1 MVLAQTFVSL
11 KRALI
16 KRMKKL
22 QFIFTVSFVILLS
35 ACNTKQD
42 EKVHLPSPVY
52 NYAKIEDSLFTVKQS
67 VYVPIYSDIYLM
79 DGSKTQQL
87 TATLSIRNISF
98 KDSIYVTSVNYYGSQ
113 GELIKEYTPSK
124 ILVKPMSSV
133 EFVVEQAESKGGPGA
148 NFVVNWGAV
157 RSANNPLI
165 QAVINNNS
173 HASVSFV
180 TYGIVIKE

>member
-1 MVLAQTFVSL
+1 
-11 KRALI
+11 
-16 KRMKKL
+16 MKK
-22 QFIFTVSFVILLS
+22 ILINS
-35 ACNTKQD
+35 AVTCMLVFFAACKSETD
-42 EKVHLPSPVY
+42 EKKHLPSPVY
-52 NYAKIEDSLFTVKQS
+52 NYANIEDSLLTVKQA

-87 TATLSIRNISF
+87 SATLSVRNISF
-98 KDSIYVTSVNYYGSQ
+98 KDSIYVTKVNYYGSQ
-113 GELIKEYTPSK
+113 GELLKEYTKST
-124 ILVKPMSSV
+124 ILVKPMSSI
-133 EFVVEQAESKGGPGA
+133 EFVVEQAETKGGPGA

-180 TYGIVIKE
+180 TYGVVIKD

>member
-1 MVLAQTFVSL
+1 
-11 KRALI
+11 
-16 KRMKKL
+16 MKKL
-22 QFIFTVSFVILLS
+22 HIASAISCFIFFSS
-35 ACNTKQD
+35 CNSENN

-52 NYAKIEDSLFTVKQS
+52 NYAKIEDSLFTVKQA

-87 TATLSIRNISF
+87 TATLSVRNISF
-98 KDSIYVTSVNYYGSQ
+98 KDSIYITGVNYYGSQ
-113 GELIKEYTPSK
+113 GELIKKYTESK

-148 NFVVNWGAV
+148 NFVVNWGAL
-157 RSANNPLI
+157 RSLNNPLI

>member
-1 MVLAQTFVSL
+1 
-11 KRALI
+11 
-16 KRMKKL
+16 MKKL
-22 QFIFTVSFVILLS
+22 QITFAISAFILFSS
-35 ACNTKQD
+35 CNSETN
-42 EKVHLPSPVY
+42 EKAHLPSPVY
-52 NYAKIEDSLFTVKQS
+52 NFAKIEDSLFTVKQS

-87 TATLSIRNISF
+87 TATLSVRNISF
-98 KDSIYVTSVNYYGSQ
+98 KDSIYITSVNYYGSQ
-113 GELIKEYTPSK
+113 GELVKKYTEQK
-124 ILVKPMSSV
+124 ILVKPMSSI

-157 RSANNPLI
+157 RSINNPLI

-173 HASVSFV
+173 HASVSFI

>member
-1 MVLAQTFVSL
+1 
-11 KRALI
+11 
-16 KRMKKL
+16 MKKL
-22 QFIFTVSFVILLS
+22 SITLVTLILFLLS
-35 ACNTKQD
+35 GCNSETN

-52 NYAKIEDSLFTVKQS
+52 NYAKIEDSLFTIKQS

-87 TATLSIRNISF
+87 TATLSVRNISF
-98 KDSIYVTSVNYYGSQ
+98 KDSIYITGVNYYGSQ
-113 GELIKEYTPSK
+113 GELIKKYTESK

-133 EFVVEQAESKGGPGA
+133 EFVVEQAENKGGPGA
-148 NFVVNWGAV
+148 NFVVNWGAL
-157 RSANNPLI
+157 RCLNNPLI

-173 HASVSFV
+173 HASISFV

>member
-1 MVLAQTFVSL
+1 
-11 KRALI
+11 
-16 KRMKKL
+16 MKKSSI
-22 QFIFTVSFVILLS
+22 IFSLLS
-35 ACNTKQD
+35 FIIFSGCNSEQN

-87 TATLSIRNISF
+87 TATLSVRNISF
-98 KDSIYVTSVNYYGSQ
+98 KDSIYVSSVNYYGSQ
-113 GELIKEYTPSK
+113 GELIKKYTESK
-124 ILVKPMSSV
+124 ILVKPMSSI

-180 TYGIVIKE
+180 TYGVVIKE

>member
-1 MVLAQTFVSL
+1 
-11 KRALI
+11 
-16 KRMKKL
+16 MKKL
-22 QFIFTVSFVILLS
+22 YITFVISGFIFFSS
-35 ACNTKQD
+35 CNSESN

-87 TATLSIRNISF
+87 TATLSVRNISF
-98 KDSIYVTSVNYYGSQ
+98 KDSIYVNSVNYYGSQ
-113 GELIKEYTPSK
+113 GELIKKYIESK
-124 ILVKPMSSV
+124 ILVKPMSSI
-133 EFVVEQAESKGGPGA
+133 EFVVEQAENKGGPGA

-157 RSANNPLI
+157 RSANSPLI

-180 TYGIVIKE
+180 TYGVVIKE